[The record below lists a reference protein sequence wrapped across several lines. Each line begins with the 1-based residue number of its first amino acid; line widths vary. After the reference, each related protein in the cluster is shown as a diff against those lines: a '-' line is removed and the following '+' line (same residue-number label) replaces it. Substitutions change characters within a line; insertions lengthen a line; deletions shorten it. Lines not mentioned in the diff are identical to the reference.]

1 MHFHLGQNEKIYR
14 QFEKIY
20 TNDDTDFF
28 NTNEVNAAVRDANKN
43 IFNPF
48 A

>member
-1 MHFHLGQNEKIYR
+1 LKKIYR
-14 QFEKIY
+14 
-20 TNDDTDFF
+20 NDDTDFF
-28 NTNEVNAAVRDANKN
+28 NTNEVNAAVREANKN